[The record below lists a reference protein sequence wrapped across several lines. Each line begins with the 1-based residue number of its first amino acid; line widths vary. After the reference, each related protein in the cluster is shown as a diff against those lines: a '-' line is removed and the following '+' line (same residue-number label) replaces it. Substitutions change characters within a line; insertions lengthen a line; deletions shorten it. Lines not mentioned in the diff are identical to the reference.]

1 MGLDIYVRWD
11 GMTREERDAQITGF
25 TDATEVGYLR
35 FNWTGVAVCQQVA
48 RELNAPDPIGSLYP
62 EWNGSNGEGLL
73 VAGSA
78 LTRLAEAKQRL
89 AAWVSPPRIELARFP
104 DEDPEDLAA
113 WFAQKIAGSI
123 AMISFIEANQDK
135 PGLRIEFN

>member
-1 MGLDIYVRWD
+1 MEAVLIISNFPDQK
-11 GMTREERDAQITGF
+11 T
-25 TDATEVGYLR
+25 ATLM
-35 FNWTGVAVCQQVA
+35 
-48 RELNAPDPIGSLYP
+48 
-62 EWNGSNGEGLL
+62 
-73 VAGSA
+73 
-78 LTRLAEAKQRL
+78 AEALIEQRL